1 MEGLV
6 TRRQALRAAGGAL
19 AASGLSGAATR
30 RASAQAGDSIVA
42 ITSSATFEPGT
53 APVTSLP
60 EMLGLLKEE
69 NLELENKSTRGSAIS
84 AQLLIG
90 GRADVIHVGTSV
102 GLMLPVAKGADL
114 KAFYNM
120 VIHNFQMPAVADDSP
135 IRKLT
140 DLKGKKLGVAALAT
154 STIPIVKS
162 VLKTA
167 GLNPDTDITFVEVG
181 YGAQAA
187 AALWV
192 TRQVDGLAMYDS
204 VYADIE
210 NVDPSK
216 YKLRVLSSPEADRV
230 SFQTAL
236 VSKPDLLKSK
246 RSAMVKLG
254 RIIAKTT
261 IFALENPRAAV
272 SLHWMKYPEQRPANI
287 TGDAMLAAGERA
299 ILARVSNMDIA
310 TMTVKRSKWGY
321 MDAIDV
327 QVYLDML
334 KELGDVPK
342 DVKPESLYTNEL
354 IDEINNF
361 DVEKWK
367 AYARAYP
374 VPA

>member
-272 SLHWMKYPEQRPANI
+272 SLHWKKYPEQRPANI